1 MPPGPGPWA
10 RRHFWICPAA
20 ILGCVCVYLCIYVYI
35 YVYLFIY
42 IQVGF
47 AQTAALGVLV
57 QSAGEQ

>member
-1 MPPGPGPWA
+1 M
-10 RRHFWICPAA
+10 H
-20 ILGCVCVYLCIYVYI
+20 VYVYLCIYMRV
-35 YVYLFIY
+35 YVYLF